1 MESFEKL
8 LGVDFNQWWGFGVS
22 ESDTISSVEIGL
34 LLLLGLL
41 GRSFDMV
48 VGFSKWGKIIS
59 LDELHFFNTV
69 KILNFNLPFTIP
81 LSIKSTY
88 SIESLIYKTL
98 LNTHRILRKIIILDI
113 QNFSYGITLFESNL
127 NELSSRR
134 LLEIKTMINDH
145 LFIWVWQMST
155 EVNALLKC
163 STFWWVDWFIL
174 WLVYCWSL
182 RHLDL
187 ILQ

>member
-1 MESFEKL
+1 LRVDLVVFLFIDFGYFDDFMESFEKL

-113 QNFSYGITLFESNL
+113 QNFLMELLSL
-127 NELSSRR
+127 NRTSTNC
-134 LLEIKTMINDH
+134 LLEDC
-145 LFIWVWQMST
+145 
-155 EVNALLKC
+155 LK
-163 STFWWVDWFIL
+163 
-174 WLVYCWSL
+174 
-182 RHLDL
+182 
-187 ILQ
+187 